1 MSKRILQVECAGISN
16 KDEELLI
23 SDLRQLFPT
32 AASSSVLQFSDS
44 PPTWVQIIAD
54 GPTWSAVFKIAAT
67 AYLAQLGKHMADS
80 TWEARKKARPMAIR
94 ASGGAIASLQRL
106 YSILRAQKDRIS
118 RKFSVSVALPA
129 YGQWDVGT
137 RVSLEDPNQ
146 FVDEMAIFVSRVDG
160 ISHAVRVFQDAGCVP
175 VLSIGCALSEDGFQL
190 TWVERAENAQYTWDF
205 NEEGIPTAPRRRRA

>member
-1 MSKRILQVECAGISN
+1 
-16 KDEELLI
+16 
-23 SDLRQLFPT
+23 
-32 AASSSVLQFSDS
+32 
-44 PPTWVQIIAD
+44 
-54 GPTWSAVFKIAAT
+54 
-67 AYLAQLGKHMADS
+67 MADS